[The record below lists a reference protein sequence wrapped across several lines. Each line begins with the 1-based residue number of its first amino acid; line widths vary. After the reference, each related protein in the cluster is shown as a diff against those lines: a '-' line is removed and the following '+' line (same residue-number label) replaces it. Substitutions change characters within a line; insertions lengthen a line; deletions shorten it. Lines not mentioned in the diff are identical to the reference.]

1 MVQNRHGAE
10 HVSLSYKLMYW
21 VLAAAAAGIA
31 PTSGIRIGHLI
42 GRDRHG
48 VDAAD
53 QLGGLGFLVRGNKSI
68 LGRLRS
74 LELQA
79 LVLSSQSSDLVL
91 SQEIQNRPAVGV
103 GVVDDVPSGIL
114 DGVLR
119 SAGGGGEVVPHTLNR
134 LPGVAAAGG
143 QLSAKGIEAR
153 LGLIAQVTH
162 RGIHTVES
170 AGHGVPDGGLA
181 VLEAVQGK
189 ALVNVRPGGKPL
201 QAGIVDTAAS
211 AEAAVTAIAPTK
223 NALDKEQNDPAG
235 PIAAPAKAAVAAVTV
250 SRLDGHS
257 QSHIV
262 RRKTHCVISFVVL
275 FQIPAGN
282 LIL

>member
-1 MVQNRHGAE
+1 
-10 HVSLSYKLMYW
+10 MYW
-21 VLAAAAAGIA
+21 VLASTGIIAPAAGV
-31 PTSGIRIGHLI
+31 GIGDLI
-42 GRDRHG
+42 GRHRHG

-162 RGIHTVES
+162 SGIHTVES

-189 ALVNVRPGGKPL
+189 ALIDIGTGSVPLEAGAFTPFPPPKP
-201 QAGIVDTAAS
+201 
-211 AEAAVTAIAPTK
+211 P
-223 NALDKEQNDPAG
+223 
-235 PIAAPAKAAVAAVTV
+235 
-250 SRLDGHS
+250 
-257 QSHIV
+257 
-262 RRKTHCVISFVVL
+262 
-275 FQIPAGN
+275 
-282 LIL
+282 